1 MHKYKVGDLV
11 EWRWCDDEWALCI
24 ITEVVT
30 SLIAPI
36 YQIKMVAH
44 DSHIDVPQA
53 NLRLPTYYPT
63 PMGEL
68 KSP

>member
-11 EWRWCDDEWALCI
+11 EWRWCDDEWELCI
-24 ITEVVT
+24 ITELVT

-44 DSHIDVPQA
+44 DSHIDVPES

-63 PMGEL
+63 PMG
-68 KSP
+68 